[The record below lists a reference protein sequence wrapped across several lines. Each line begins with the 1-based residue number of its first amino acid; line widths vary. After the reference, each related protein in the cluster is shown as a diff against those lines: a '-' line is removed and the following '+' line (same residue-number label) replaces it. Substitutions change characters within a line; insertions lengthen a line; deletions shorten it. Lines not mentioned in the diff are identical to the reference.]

1 MKNKKL
7 KISAIAALLLTAI
20 VSSSAN
26 VCAWETSFDFDSFD
40 ISSEF
45 DGVFNFS
52 DTESYYEMNS
62 SYEYE
67 EVTEYYEEVTEYYE
81 ETYYEDW
88 RDYYYYDDYVYCDGH
103 HHYHGCNHYHPS
115 GAIYTVGY
123 PEHYLA
129 LRTAPA
135 YDYYNEI
142 GKLYHGDTVEVI
154 NYGNGT
160 YWYVYS
166 PKYGCYGYVNHNY
179 LY

>member
-7 KISAIAALLLTAI
+7 RISAIASLLILTIA
-20 VSSSAN
+20 SSTISVNAWDTFFEFDEFDSADEFTG
-26 VCAWETSFDFDSFD
+26 VFSFD
-40 ISSEF
+40 
-45 DGVFNFS
+45 
-52 DTESYYEMNS
+52 DTETYYEMDA
-62 SYEYE
+62 
-67 EVTEYYEEVTEYYE
+67 YYEETTEYYE
-81 ETYYEDW
+81 ETYYEETYYEEYYEDW
-88 RDYYYYDDYVYCDGH
+88 RDYYYYDDYAYCDGH
-103 HHYHGCNHYHPS
+103 HHYHNCGHYHPS

-123 PEHYLA
+123 PKHYLA